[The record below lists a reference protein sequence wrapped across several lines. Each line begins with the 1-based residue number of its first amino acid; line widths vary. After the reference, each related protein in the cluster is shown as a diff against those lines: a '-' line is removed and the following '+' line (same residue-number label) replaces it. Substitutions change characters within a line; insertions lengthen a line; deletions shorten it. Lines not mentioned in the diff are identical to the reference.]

1 MNILIIE
8 NSSTLSQL
16 LFKTLSTYGYK
27 VSIDSSKFTN
37 KVSIKNK
44 IYELFIIN
52 TNLEKNITQDL
63 LKYIVEN
70 SPESKILGICNKGS
84 WVEKVD
90 FLNNGGDDVLTYPF
104 PIQELLARIQSLVRR
119 PKNYVDKNLYIGKF
133 VLDLQEKS
141 IYKDDRDIE
150 IRKKEYD
157 LFEYL
162 VRNKGRVISRCELLD
177 HVWDYR
183 EYVGSNTIDV
193 HINRLR
199 DKLDDRKII
208 KTIHGVG
215 YQVNDLDKNPKS
227 SSA

>member
-16 LFKTLSTYGYK
+16 LFKTLESYGYNVTLDDK
-27 VSIDSSKFTN
+27 SFGSKN
-37 KVSIKNK
+37 LVEKNVFD
-44 IYELFIIN
+44 LFIVN
-52 TNLEKNITQDL
+52 TNLGKDRSKRILMEIKD
-63 LKYIVEN
+63 V
-70 SPESKILGICNKGS
+70 SGESKVLGICNKGS

-104 PIQELLARIQSLVRR
+104 PMQELFARIQSILRR
-119 PKNYVDKNLYIGKF
+119 PKSYVDKNLYIGDF
-133 VLDLQEKS
+133 VLDLQNKS
-141 IYKDDRDIE
+141 VYKEDKDIE
-150 IRKKEYD
+150 IRRKEYD

-162 VRNKGRVISRCELLD
+162 VRNSGRVVSRCELLD

-199 DKLDDRKII
+199 DKLEDNALIE
-208 KTIHGVG
+208 TIHGVG
-215 YQVNDLDKNPKS
+215 YQVRDFKA
-227 SSA
+227 SSASQDE